1 MEDIGRN
8 VNKNDVVNKNT
19 ITLNSST
26 STKILDANERR
37 ITVLAI
43 NQGPQRIWLKF
54 QPASV
59 DNLKD
64 DDPWLDKGDVFEMI
78 PDNIYTG
85 EISAIADSG
94 TPSITIE
101 EY

>member
-8 VNKNDVVNKNT
+8 VNKNDEVNKNT

-26 STKILDANERR
+26 TTKILDANERR
-37 ITVLAI
+37 IMVLAI
-43 NQGPQRIWLKF
+43 NQGPQRVWLKL
-54 QPASV
+54 QAASI

-64 DDPWLDKGDVFEMI
+64 DDIWLDKGDFYEMTV
-78 PDNIYTG
+78 DNVYTG